1 MALYRFNR
9 AKRMPPDASPLSA
22 VFAPSPIDYA
32 SLPYRPAF
40 IDYEENSFLL
50 DSPFRVPPKSASAI
64 AMAKSFLVT
73 ANLTCGSATINLS
86 NEPVEFP
93 ESVRDVVTIS
103 NQLADNVS
111 SILQLSNLNSSA
123 PNTVSLSILIKQ
135 PPVYSIP
142 RLGWTEVLNVRV
154 TASVSGEEY
163 EFAAWSL
170 RNWDDPETTGGPSLN
185 VCGETYQLALE
196 SGSDNVSVTGSI
208 AITVGEWLPRVAP

>member
-9 AKRMPPDASPLSA
+9 AKRMPPDASTGSPI
-22 VFAPSPIDYA
+22 FAPSPIDYV
-32 SLPYRPAF
+32 SLPYRPSW

-50 DSPFRVPPKSASAI
+50 DSPFRVPPKSVAAI

-73 ANLTCGSATINLS
+73 ANLTCGDATINLS
-86 NEPVEFP
+86 NEPVQFP

-103 NQLADNVS
+103 NQIADDVS
-111 SILQLSNLNSSA
+111 SILQLSNGNTSGSNSIL
-123 PNTVSLSILIKQ
+123 LSILIKQ
-135 PPVYSIP
+135 PPIYSIP

-154 TASVSGEEY
+154 SANVFGDES